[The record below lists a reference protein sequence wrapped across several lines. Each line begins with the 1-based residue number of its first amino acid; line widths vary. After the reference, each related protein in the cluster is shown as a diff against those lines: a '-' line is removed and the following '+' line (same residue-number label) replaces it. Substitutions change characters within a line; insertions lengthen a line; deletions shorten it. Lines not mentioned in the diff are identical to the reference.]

1 MELGFSLPTPQD
13 YPLWFMR
20 DLMLVTLLFPVIE
33 KIADKFPKFLFA
45 GAVIT
50 LAIPADFPLKGAFLW
65 FCIGACIV
73 KLQIHMT
80 LFDNISTWKL
90 LFVYAICVSIKMMVN
105 IYILNVLFI
114 YIVIIFWLRVSK
126 SIYNFEKAKN
136 IFLRLSTWTFMIYV
150 AHEMTLS
157 SLKKICFKLLPT
169 EPICLLMEYIL
180 LPVVVIIGCSIAGAI
195 FKRIT
200 PKLYSVATGAR

>member
-1 MELGFSLPTPQD
+1 
-13 YPLWFMR
+13 
-20 DLMLVTLLFPVIE
+20 
-33 KIADKFPKFLFA
+33 
-45 GAVIT
+45 
-50 LAIPADFPLKGAFLW
+50 
-65 FCIGACIV
+65 
-73 KLQIHMT
+73 
-80 LFDNISTWKL
+80 
-90 LFVYAICVSIKMMVN
+90 
-105 IYILNVLFI
+105 
-114 YIVIIFWLRVSK
+114 
-126 SIYNFEKAKN
+126 
-136 IFLRLSTWTFMIYV
+136 MIYV